1 MVAKILI
8 TGHFSAGKTQLI
20 NTLSGNILS
29 TEVKIS
35 LEEEKKKETTTVAMD
50 YGKIKTSGFDVHLF
64 GTPGQERFDFMLD
77 ILGKEHD
84 GAIVVVDSTDILNV
98 KKSVRFID
106 FLRKNGKP
114 FIVACNKQDKDNC
127 MNPAE
132 ISLLLNLPEDIVF
145 PLIAYDKHSCLYV
158 IDKII
163 SHISSNKKAA

>member
-20 NTLSGNILS
+20 NTLSGDILS

-35 LEEEKKKETTTVAMD
+35 LEEEKNKETTTVAMD
-50 YGKIKTSGFDVHLF
+50 YGKVKTSGFDVHLF

-77 ILGKEHD
+77 ILGKDHD
-84 GAIVVVDSTDILNV
+84 GAIVVVDSTDILNI

-106 FLRKNGKP
+106 FLRKHGKP
-114 FIVACNKQDKDNC
+114 FIVACNKQDKDGC
-127 MNPAE
+127 MDPVE
-132 ISLLLNLPEDIVF
+132 ISSLLNLPDEIVF

-163 SHISSNKKAA
+163 SHISSNRKAA